1 MGKTR
6 QRPSGLVERTR
17 TYDGKRVH
25 FYGRR
30 VAEVNAKIAAY
41 EEERRRLQEAGP
53 LFESVAPEWW
63 ELYQQQVK
71 NGTTR
76 AYQGGYNS
84 AMQEFTGHHM
94 KEITPA
100 VVDNWSRKFKSRGM
114 AGGTARNARSVLSL
128 IFKYWCI
135 RDDQVYNPVPMTSL
149 PRGMKKTER
158 EPPTPAQLAAV
169 KAHPESFGLCAWLF
183 MYTGCRLGE
192 VLALQWRDID
202 WEAGSQDEKRGA
214 HHPAALSPARP
225 VGTPARPARR
235 IYPWRR
241 AAAFRYQLPAALDLL
256 LQGHRPGTLQDRH
269 AQEPPQRQRVHHQC
283 QGLGGR
289 CHGPPVPP
297 RVRVH
302 SV

>member
-149 PRGMKKTER
+149 PRG
-158 EPPTPAQLAAV
+158 
-169 KAHPESFGLCAWLF
+169 
-183 MYTGCRLGE
+183 
-192 VLALQWRDID
+192 
-202 WEAGSQDEKRGA
+202 
-214 HHPAALSPARP
+214 
-225 VGTPARPARR
+225 
-235 IYPWRR
+235 
-241 AAAFRYQLPAALDLL
+241 
-256 LQGHRPGTLQDRH
+256 
-269 AQEPPQRQRVHHQC
+269 
-283 QGLGGR
+283 
-289 CHGPPVPP
+289 
-297 RVRVH
+297 
-302 SV
+302 